1 MAVCSECGKR
11 FLGSPKFCPECGSA
25 ISQEQESKRKS
36 VFVGILKKC
45 PNCGSE
51 LKALDAVCT
60 QCGYQIS
67 DRKVAGSVQK
77 FADELMKIEN
87 GINIKLNP
95 FSMKDK
101 VAEKKIALIKSY
113 PIPNT
118 VGEIIEFLLLADAN
132 IDVKYG
138 KNSLSNK
145 MHGRPGTTMYYDIQL
160 ANAWISKMQQAY
172 KKAEITFASD
182 PAFEKVKDIYLK
194 KMSELKIK
202 V

>member
-36 VFVGILKKC
+36 VFVGIIKKC

-101 VAEKKIALIKSY
+101 VAE
-113 PIPNT
+113 
-118 VGEIIEFLLLADAN
+118 
-132 IDVKYG
+132 
-138 KNSLSNK
+138 NS
-145 MHGRPGTTMYYDIQL
+145 TD
-160 ANAWISKMQQAY
+160 
-172 KKAEITFASD
+172 
-182 PAFEKVKDIYLK
+182 
-194 KMSELKIK
+194 
-202 V
+202 

>member
-1 MAVCSECGKR
+1 MAVCPECGKR
-11 FLGSPKFCPECGSA
+11 YFGSPKFCPECGNS
-25 ISQEQESKRKS
+25 INKSQGEKRKS
-36 VFVGILKKC
+36 VFVGIIKKC

-51 LKALDAVCT
+51 IKALDVVCA
-60 QCGYQIS
+60 QCGYQVS

-87 GINIKLNP
+87 GVNIKLNP
-95 FSMKDK
+95 FSTKDK
-101 VAEKKIALIKSY
+101 GAEKKIALIKSY

-118 VGEIIEFLLLADAN
+118 IGEIIEFLLLADAN

-138 KNSLSNK
+138 KSSLSNK
-145 MHGRPGTTMYYDIQL
+145 MHGRPGATMYYDIQL

-172 KKAEITFASD
+172 KKAEITFSLD
-182 PAFEKVKDIYLK
+182 PAFEKVREIYLK
-194 KMSELKIK
+194 KMKELKIK